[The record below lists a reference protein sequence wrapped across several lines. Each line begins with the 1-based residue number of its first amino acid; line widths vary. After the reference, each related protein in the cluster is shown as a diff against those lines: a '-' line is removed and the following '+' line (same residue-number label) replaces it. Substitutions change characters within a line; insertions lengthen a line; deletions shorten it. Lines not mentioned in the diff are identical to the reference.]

1 MVPLVCSALLLGTAL
16 GMRFRVY
23 ILVPA
28 LVVALTL
35 IATVGA
41 VGGHSIS
48 TVATAV
54 AAAACGLQV
63 GYLFG
68 AIAQIGDGMFKTRT
82 AIQPRTAR

>member
-1 MVPLVCSALLLGTAL
+1 MVPLVCSPLLLGTAL

-35 IATVGA
+35 IDTVGA
-41 VGGHSIS
+41 VGGHGIS
-48 TVATAV
+48 SVATAV

-68 AIAQIGDGMFKTRT
+68 AIAHIGDGMFKTRT